1 MTPSPPSGG
10 IEVVDN
16 DKTLNEAGTV
26 GLTTYM
32 SGSAGPETVTLAVDK
47 VTISSADAL
56 ELCAH
61 AGRAGKDSGS
71 SRPAPF
77 RYVLYPRPRRP
88 RGGHSPTCHTEATRC
103 VPRIAL

>member
-47 VTISSADAL
+47 VTIKQ
-56 ELCAH
+56 
-61 AGRAGKDSGS
+61 R
-71 SRPAPF
+71 
-77 RYVLYPRPRRP
+77 
-88 RGGHSPTCHTEATRC
+88 
-103 VPRIAL
+103 